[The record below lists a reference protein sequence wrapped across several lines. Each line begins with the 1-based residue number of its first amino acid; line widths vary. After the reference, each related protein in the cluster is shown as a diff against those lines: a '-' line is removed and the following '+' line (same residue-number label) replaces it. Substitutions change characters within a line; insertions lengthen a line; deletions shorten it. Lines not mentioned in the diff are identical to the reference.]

1 MPANGLH
8 TMLRD
13 VTATGPVSE
22 PANHMVRLPAIRFSK
37 ARKQEETA
45 RKDVPQST
53 QPYLNVLP
61 SYHPPL
67 SSHSFAEGA
76 ERGRVTLFLAG
87 YAGVTAA
94 QRL

>member
-22 PANHMVRLPAIRFSK
+22 PANHVVRFPAICFSK

-45 RKDVPQST
+45 LKDVLQST
-53 QPYLNVLP
+53 QPYLNALP
-61 SYHPPL
+61 SYHPL

-76 ERGRVTLFLAG
+76 ERGRVTLLLAG